1 MLLDDKIAVVIEAI
15 FFDQDNTIVNTKAVA
30 PRAYRQAIEFL
41 AQKMEVKSDR
51 LWRKWRR
58 VVRENRKSLD
68 PKVRSLNYSFSVVC
82 DNKKWIKEA
91 ILGIEKMLRSE
102 LELNPGAKEFFDI
115 PRGKIKYILTT
126 EDFPHFMKV
135 KINKFKL
142 KRKFDLIIGNREAG
156 SMKPS
161 LKYYQLAWEKFELN
175 PAKCI
180 YIGDKYEKDCEIGA
194 EKGGTTVLFGNKDK
208 RANYQIRNFLVLS
221 QIIKKIDVQV

>member
-1 MLLDDKIAVVIEAI
+1 MIEAI

-30 PRAYRQAIEFL
+30 PRAYRQAVEFL
-41 AQKMEVKSDR
+41 AQKMKVKSDR
-51 LWRKWRR
+51 LWKRWRR

-68 PKVRSLNYSFSVVC
+68 PKIRSLNCSFSVVC

-91 ILGIEKMLRSE
+91 ILGIENTLINE

-142 KRKFDLIIGNREAG
+142 KKYFDLIVGNKEVG
-156 SMKPS
+156 SMKPNPTYYEKAWK
-161 LKYYQLAWEKFELN
+161 KYKLN

-180 YIGDKYEKDCEIGA
+180 YIGDKYEKDCEIGD
-194 EKGGTTVLFGNKDK
+194 KLGGITVVFGKKDK
-208 RANYQIRNFLVLS
+208 RAGYQIRNFSELS
-221 QIIKKIDVQV
+221 QIIKKIDIQV